1 MAMTAAQIEA
11 LRRSVADLKRELRD
25 LTPAFDDLDFTE
37 QLKASSAALTQTV
50 SKMRQLQESLTE
62 ARAAYALSGTDDDLA
77 AVNELERAIDKLNDG
92 VKALDASSAAGAE
105 KIKELIEDIAGLG
118 KEMKDLSEDEL
129 KEVIK
134 QYNKFNK
141 ETSEGAARA
150 TTLKNRVLGLSG
162 AANDLATMIP
172 KTADGLAGFTQ
183 NMKLSD
189 IAGGLLKKTI
199 GAFYNQTIELAKAQD
214 AAISSFRRATGAT
227 AEYNTEITQIER
239 RNFAAGVSAQEAGA
253 AFNTLFTEFSA
264 FTQMSP
270 GARAALSDTTA
281 LLSELGVS
289 AGTTAAILDK
299 TTRATGMSAEQS
311 RDLLLDL
318 AGTAQAL
325 GVPISKLAGDF
336 QKSFGALAK
345 YGTQAIDVFKGLE
358 VQAKNSGLAVD
369 QLINIAGKFDT
380 FNDAGQA
387 VGRLNAILGGPYL
400 NSIDMLNATEEERIE
415 ILRRST
421 DAAGVQFDALN
432 RFEQQAIAA
441 AMGTSVEEAQRL
453 FNMSE
458 EQYALDAM
466 KQQELQELAQETQ
479 EIGEQLKSAFMALA
493 VDLRPI
499 IDVFV
504 VLVKQVSKF
513 FGFIGKITNGMY
525 GFIKV
530 GLFAAGI
537 AALIGAPFTGGAS
550 VLTYAAIVGSA
561 AGAGMATGL
570 DTGEVT
576 PRFQNGG
583 TVTTRQAVVHPGE
596 ILLTGGQGSE
606 VISKEDFKSLVDT
619 LKEFTSGGGG
629 PQQIAVY
636 VGQEK
641 IDDIVVKAL
650 DSTAGRNTFSPFTN
664 G

>member
-1 MAMTAAQIEA
+1 MAMMTDAEIRR
-11 LRRSVADLKRELRD
+11 LRQSIADLKREISD
-25 LTPAFDDLDFTE
+25 LTPAFNELDISE
-37 QLKASSAALTQTV
+37 QLKASSAALTETIRR
-50 SKMRQLQESLTE
+50 MRQLKIARDE
-62 ARAAYALSGTDDDLA
+62 AISAGDATGEAA
-77 AVNELERAIDKLNDG
+77 LNDAINKLSVSVDG
-92 VKALDASSAAGAE
+92 LRASSAAGAV
-105 KIKELIEDIAGLG
+105 KIKEFIEEIAGAGAVL
-118 KEMKDLSEDEL
+118 EDLNENQLKDLNTRF
-129 KEVIK
+129 K
-134 QYNKFNK
+134 QFSK
-141 ETSEGAARA
+141 ETAEGAARA
-150 TTLKNRVLGLSG
+150 TTLKNRLLGLSG
-162 AANDLATMIP
+162 AANDLATIVP
-172 KTADGLAGFTQ
+172 KTSNGFAGFTQ
-183 NMKLSD
+183 NLKLSD
-189 IAGGLLKKTI
+189 LAGGLLTKTI
-199 GAFYNQTIELAKAQD
+199 GLFVNQTIGLAKAQD
-214 AAISSFRRATGAT
+214 AAISSFRRSTGAT
-227 AEYNTEITQIER
+227 SEYNTEITQIER

-299 TTRATGMSAEQS
+299 TTRATGMSAEQG

-318 AGTAQAL
+318 AGTAQDL

-336 QKSFGALAK
+336 ERSFGALAK

-369 QLINIAGKFDT
+369 QLINIAGKFDQ
-380 FNDAGQA
+380 FDSAGQA

-421 DAAGVQFDALN
+421 DAAGIQFDALN

-479 EIGEQLKSAFMALA
+479 EIGQQLKSAFMGLA

-530 GLFAAGI
+530 GMMAAGI
-537 AALIGAPFTGGAS
+537 AALLGAPFTGGAS
-550 VLTYAAIVGSA
+550 ILTYAAIVGSA

-576 PRFQNGG
+576 PAFQNGG
-583 TVTTRQAVVHPGE
+583 TVTTKQAIVHPGE

-650 DSTAGRNTFSPFTN
+650 DSPRAKGVFSPFSN

>member
-1 MAMTAAQIEA
+1 MAMMTDAEIRR
-11 LRRSVADLKRELRD
+11 LRQSIADLKREISD
-25 LTPAFDDLDFTE
+25 LTPAFNELDISE
-37 QLKASSAALTQTV
+37 QLKASSAALTETIRR
-50 SKMRQLQESLTE
+50 MRQLKIARDE
-62 ARAAYALSGTDDDLA
+62 AISAGDATGEAA
-77 AVNELERAIDKLNDG
+77 LNDAINKLSVSVDG
-92 VKALDASSAAGAE
+92 LRASSAAGAV
-105 KIKELIEDIAGLG
+105 KIKEFIEEIAGAGAVL
-118 KEMKDLSEDEL
+118 EDLNENQLKDLNTRF
-129 KEVIK
+129 K
-134 QYNKFNK
+134 QFSK
-141 ETSEGAARA
+141 ETAEGAARA
-150 TTLKNRVLGLSG
+150 TTLKNRLLGLSG
-162 AANDLATMIP
+162 AANDLATMVP
-172 KTADGLAGFTQ
+172 KTSNGFAGFTQ
-183 NMKLSD
+183 NLKLSD
-189 IAGGLLKKTI
+189 LAGGLLTKTI
-199 GAFYNQTIELAKAQD
+199 GLFVNQTIGLAKAQD
-214 AAISSFRRATGAT
+214 ADISSFRRSTGAT
-227 AEYNTEITQIER
+227 SEYNTEITQIER

-299 TTRATGMSAEQS
+299 TTRATGMSAEQG

-318 AGTAQAL
+318 AGTAHDL
-325 GVPISKLAGDF
+325 GDPISKLAGDF
-336 QKSFGALAK
+336 ERSFGALAK

-369 QLINIAGKFDT
+369 QLINIAGKFDQ
-380 FNDAGQA
+380 FDSAGQA

-421 DAAGVQFDALN
+421 DAAGIQFDALN

-479 EIGEQLKSAFMALA
+479 EIGQQLKSAFMGLA

-530 GLFAAGI
+530 GMMAAGI
-537 AALIGAPFTGGAS
+537 AALLGAPFTGGAS
-550 VLTYAAIVGSA
+550 ILTYAAIVGSA

-576 PRFQNGG
+576 PAFQNGG
-583 TVTTRQAVVHPGE
+583 TVTTKQAIVHPGE

-650 DSTAGRNTFSPFTN
+650 DSPRAKGVFSPFSN

>member
-1 MAMTAAQIEA
+1 MTADELTA
-11 LRRSVADLKRELRD
+11 LRKAVAALKKEISD
-25 LTPAFDDLDFTE
+25 LTPAFDSLDFSK
-37 QLKASSAALTQTV
+37 QLEASQGVL
-50 SKMRQLQESLTE
+50 SKTIARMRDLKE
-62 ARAAYALSGTDDDLA
+62 DLA
-77 AVNELERAIDKLNDG
+77 AATDPADISALSIAIQELNNEVNS
-92 VKALDASSAAGAE
+92 LDASSSAGAE
-105 KIKELIEDIAGLG
+105 KIKEFVEQIAGAG
-118 KEMKDLSEDEL
+118 KEIQDLNDAQL
-129 KEVIK
+129 KQLNEQFK
-134 QYNKFNK
+134 QFSKN
-141 ETSEGAARA
+141 TGEGFARA
-150 TTLKNRVLGLSG
+150 QTLKNEIFGLSG
-162 AANDLATMIP
+162 TANKLTSLLP
-172 KTADGLAGFTQ
+172 KTADGFAGFAQ
-183 NMKLSD
+183 GMKLSD
-189 IAGGLLKKTI
+189 IAGGLLKKTV
-199 GAFYNQTIELAKAQD
+199 GAFVNQTIELAKAQD

-227 AEYNTEITQIER
+227 AEYNVEITQIER
-239 RNFAAGVSAQEAGA
+239 RNFAAGVSAAEAGK
-253 AFNTLFTEFSA
+253 AFETLFSEFSA
-264 FTQMSP
+264 FTQMAP
-270 GARAALSDTTA
+270 ETRAALADTTA

-289 AGTTAAILDK
+289 AGTTAAILDQA
-299 TTRATGMSAEQS
+299 TRATGMSAEQS

-325 GVPISKLAGDF
+325 GVPMSKLAQDF
-336 QKSFGALAK
+336 ESSFGELAK
-345 YGTQAIDVFKGLE
+345 YGTQAIEVFKGLE
-358 VQAKNSGLAVD
+358 VQAKNSGLAVS

-380 FNDAGQA
+380 FDSAGQA

-421 DAAGVQFDALN
+421 DAAGVQFEALN

-493 VDLRPI
+493 VDLRPLI
-499 IDVFV
+499 EGFADVVKGISAAANFV
-504 VLVKQVSKF
+504 
-513 FGFIGKITNGMY
+513 GKLTNGMA

-530 GLFAAGI
+530 GVVAAGL
-537 AALIGAPFTGGAS
+537 AALIAAPFTGGTS
-550 VLTYAAIVGSA
+550 LAAYLAIIGTAGSLAGGLA
-561 AGAGMATGL
+561 ALGGATGAT
-570 DTGEVT
+570 DTLSSGEVI
-576 PRFQNGG
+576 PGLRKGG
-583 TVTTRQAVVHPGE
+583 TVTTRQAMVHPGE

-641 IDDIVVKAL
+641 IDDIVIKSL